1 MISEVMLLLLSWLLQ
16 HDSHIVIVIISSSLL
31 HGIYH
36 NQYVLSINCVYIII
50 LRYIISWC
58 KKYRAKQLAYALETE
73 AMIDT
78 VMQRLCASIKLKKA
92 AKQLFKDRNKYMSG
106 VRRAIL
112 NMLHL
117 LINPPTDEDEFKT
130 AYLKARDDLAKAI
143 AKVSGGRWKEYINLS
158 DLLYDFTKGLVCKN
172 YAPNDDCNER
182 NKGMHNRIPRT
193 NSCIL
198 TYAKVLINSLLK
210 EAGSSDR
217 FKGAFDA
224 VAFVDACVL
233 ALEKDRY
240 QAEIKEFIWAAGI
253 SLDEFY
259 LISIML
265 IGFQAIWYGMNN
277 NGNPMPLLLASA
289 NARDHLIDTTLQP
302 NVDGIIITSWL
313 FYCSVVPHGECFV
326 NTSYL
331 LQWDEKA
338 FKQFG
343 NSFVWFYSKFGGH
356 LAVIEQLIDDGSEI
370 VFRFS
375 GWLSLSEEEKADI
388 RACRRIN
395 SEMMRLAAIMYRAEW
410 KFSALTNTADIELFN
425 RLKASKGKGSDKTLI
440 EKLKKRYAPFEM
452 AKLASTLSDLG
463 WKFGSLVD
471 ARDIEMYNRLKGSQ
485 AGGDDVLLLAMLQEK
500 TPHYSID
507 SAFNGETL
515 DEEDLQVLGG
525 KYSHVIRAASEFAIL
540 EDDGSNAQSVFEH
553 IDDIFTSREEGDKSQ
568 DKTKDSRWRSFEKR
582 CAKKGWTDKFALLS
596 EQKRNKGATK
606 MADNVARKR
615 KELGTGES
623 SRATVAR
630 MKPTAEP
637 SWATL

>member
-1 MISEVMLLLLSWLLQ
+1 MISEVIWLLSWLLQ
-16 HDSHIVIVIISSSLL
+16 HDSHVIVVIISSSFL

-36 NQYVLSINCVYIII
+36 NQYALSIDCVYITI
-50 LRYIISWC
+50 LWYILWYIISLC
-58 KKYRAKQLAYALETE
+58 KKYRQQLAYALETE
-73 AMIDT
+73 AVIDT
-78 VMQRLCASIKLKKA
+78 VMQRLCASLKLKKA

-117 LINPPTDEDEFKT
+117 LISPPTDEDEYKT

-172 YAPNDDCNER
+172 YAPNDDCNEHDE
-182 NKGMHNRIPRT
+182 GMHNRIPRT

-210 EAGSSDR
+210 EAKSDYR
-217 FKGAFDA
+217 FEGAFNA

-240 QAEIKEFIWAAGI
+240 KAEIREFINAAGI

-259 LISIML
+259 LTSIML

-302 NVDGIIITSWL
+302 NEYGIINTSWL
-313 FYCSVVPHGECFV
+313 IYCSVVPHGECFV
-326 NTSYL
+326 CTSHL
-331 LQWDEKA
+331 LQWDEEAYRK
-338 FKQFG
+338 FG
-343 NSFVWFYSKFGGH
+343 NSFVWFYSRFGGH
-356 LAVIEQLIDDGSEI
+356 LAVIKELIANGSEI

-388 RACRRIN
+388 RACRRLN
-395 SEMMRLAAIMYRAEW
+395 SEIITLAAIMYRAGWE
-410 KFSALTNTADIELFN
+410 FSALTSTADIEMYN

-440 EKLKKRYAPFEM
+440 EKLQKRYASFVDY
-452 AKLASTLSDLG
+452 ST
-463 WKFGSLVD
+463 
-471 ARDIEMYNRLKGSQ
+471 
-485 AGGDDVLLLAMLQEK
+485 
-500 TPHYSID
+500 ID

-525 KYSHVIRAASEFAIL
+525 KYSHVIQAASAFATL
-540 EDDGSNAQSVFEH
+540 EDDGSNAQTVFEE
-553 IDDIFTSREEGDKSQ
+553 IDTIFTTKEEGDNSQ
-568 DKTKDSRWRSFEKR
+568 DMTKDQRWVSFEKR
-582 CAKKGWTDKFALLS
+582 CINKGWAEKFALLK
-596 EQKRNKGATK
+596 EPRRIKGVART
-606 MADNVARKR
+606 ADNVAKKR

-623 SRATVAR
+623 SQATVAR
-630 MKPTAEP
+630 IKPTAKP
-637 SWATL
+637 SWA

>member
-1 MISEVMLLLLSWLLQ
+1 L
-16 HDSHIVIVIISSSLL
+16 
-31 HGIYH
+31 
-36 NQYVLSINCVYIII
+36 
-50 LRYIISWC
+50 C
-58 KKYRAKQLAYALETE
+58 KKYRAQQLAYALDTE
-73 AMIDT
+73 ALIDT
-78 VMQRLCASIKLKKA
+78 VMQRLCASKKLEKA

-117 LINPPTDEDEFKT
+117 LISTPTDEDEYKT

-143 AKVSGGRWKEYINLS
+143 AKVSGGRWKDYINLS
-158 DLLYDFTKGLVCKN
+158 DLLSDFTKGLVCKN
-172 YAPNDDCNER
+172 YAPNDDCNEQ

-210 EAGSSDR
+210 EAESGYR
-217 FKGAFDA
+217 FDGAFNA

-240 QAEIKEFIWAAGI
+240 KAEIREFIGAAGI

-302 NVDGIIITSWL
+302 NEYGNIITSWL

-326 NTSYL
+326 TKKYL
-331 LQWDEKA
+331 LQWDEEAYRK
-338 FKQFG
+338 FG
-343 NSFVWFYSKFGGH
+343 NSFVWFYSRFGGH
-356 LAVIEQLIDDGSEI
+356 LTAIEQLIDDGSEI

-410 KFSALTNTADIELFN
+410 KFSALTNTADIEMYN
-425 RLKASKGKGSDKTLI
+425 RLKASKGKGSDNTLI
-440 EKLKKRYAPFEM
+440 EKLQKRYASHVNY
-452 AKLASTLSDLG
+452 ST
-463 WKFGSLVD
+463 
-471 ARDIEMYNRLKGSQ
+471 
-485 AGGDDVLLLAMLQEK
+485 
-500 TPHYSID
+500 ID

-515 DEEDLQVLGG
+515 DEEDLQELGG
-525 KYSHVIRAASEFAIL
+525 KYSHVIQAASEFAIL
-540 EDDGSNAQSVFEH
+540 EDDGSNAKSVCKA
-553 IDDIFTSREEGDKSQ
+553 IDDIFTSREEGDNSW
-568 DKTKDSRWRSFEKR
+568 DTTKDARWLSFEKR
-582 CAKKGWTDKFALLS
+582 CVEKGWAKKFALLK
-596 EQKRNKGATK
+596 EQRSNKGATK
-606 MADNVARKR
+606 VANDVAKKR
-615 KELGTGES
+615 KELGITGES
-623 SRATVAR
+623 SRAAVAR
-630 MKPTAEP
+630 MKPTAKP
-637 SWATL
+637 SWAA